1 MRARL
6 LIVERDLRYGEWLRH
21 HLSVLCPDATVSL
34 LDMSELLLRFDALT
48 HREFDLLI
56 LSAAFGATDDPQP
69 AEGFDLL
76 RQMRRRTDFPA
87 AIVIAE
93 GGDELTAVRALRM
106 GALDYLPKRLLT
118 PQRLNAAVRATLRR
132 IERRVA
138 RSLARLAQSNR
149 SRARARAADPDA
161 PLPRSGAALRDLIP
175 GYRILKTIGESEK
188 AVVYLATSLELK
200 RDVALKVSTT
210 VGDGASEPQVLA
222 REREALAA
230 IRHPAIVEIHD
241 YGSRAGHE
249 YLAMDYFSRGDLKAR
264 LRQGVSEEDALRYVG
279 EIAAALR
286 VVHDAGI
293 VHRDLKPANVML
305 RENDAI
311 VLIDFGLARQLDC
324 NLKSTRTGVLR
335 GSPYYMSPE
344 QAQGLPLDARSDL
357 YSTGVILFEMLTGT
371 KPYLGNTA
379 VEVMQQHVNGPR
391 PPLPTACA
399 GLEPLLD
406 RMMARDRGERFA
418 DAAALHAALNDAVM
432 TLTPSNAHVDA
443 GVVLQ

>member
-34 LDMSELLLRFDALT
+34 LDMSELLLRFDSLT

-56 LSAAFGATDDPQP
+56 LSAAFGASDDPQP

-76 RQMRRRTDFPA
+76 RQMRRRVDFPA

-93 GGDELTAVRALRM
+93 GGDELTAVRALRL

-118 PQRLNAAVRATLRR
+118 PQRLNAAVRTTLRR

-138 RSLARLAQSNR
+138 RSLARLAHSKRVRGGAR
-149 SRARARAADPDA
+149 SADGA
-161 PLPRSGAALRDLIP
+161 LPRSGAAMRDLIP
-175 GYRILKTIGESEK
+175 RYRILKTIGESEK

-200 RDVALKVSTT
+200 RDVALKVST
-210 VGDGASEPQVLA
+210 VVADDASEPRVLA

-311 VLIDFGLARQLDC
+311 VLIDFGLARQLGG

-344 QAQGLPLDARSDL
+344 QAMGEELDARSDL
-357 YSTGVILFEMLTGT
+357 YSLGVIYYELLTG
-371 KPYLGNTA
+371 KRPYAGQSAIEVLEQHVNAPLPRLPQSLVHHDALITRLLAKDRAERTA
-379 VEVMQQHVNGPR
+379 DAHEVMQ
-391 PPLPTACA
+391 AI
-399 GLEPLLD
+399 
-406 RMMARDRGERFA
+406 
-418 DAAALHAALNDAVM
+418 AAARAIGMLHSSAA
-432 TLTPSNAHVDA
+432 
-443 GVVLQ
+443 

>member
-6 LIVERDLRYGEWLRH
+6 LIVERDLRYGEWMRH

-34 LDMSELLLRFDALT
+34 LDMSELLLRFDSLT

-56 LSAAFGATDDPQP
+56 LSAAFGASDDPEP
-69 AEGFDLL
+69 AEGFELL

-93 GGDELTAVRALRM
+93 GGDELTAVRALRL

-118 PQRLNAAVRATLRR
+118 PQRLNAAVRTSLRR

-138 RSLARLAQSNR
+138 RSLARLAHSNR
-149 SRARARAADPDA
+149 ARGGARSADGS
-161 PLPRSGAALRDLIP
+161 LPRSGAAMRDLIP
-175 GYRILKTIGESEK
+175 RYRILKTIGESEK

-200 RDVALKVSTT
+200 RDVALKVST
-210 VGDGASEPQVLA
+210 VIGDDASEPQLLA

-264 LRQGVSEEDALRYVG
+264 LRQGVSEQDALRYVG

-311 VLIDFGLARQLDC
+311 VLIDFGLARQLGG

-344 QAQGLPLDARSDL
+344 QAMGEELDARSDL
-357 YSTGVILFEMLTGT
+357 YSLGIIYFELLTG
-371 KPYLGNTA
+371 KRPYAGQSAIEVLEQHVNAPVPRLPESLAHHEALVTRLLAKDRAERTA
-379 VEVMQQHVNGPR
+379 DAHEVMQ
-391 PPLPTACA
+391 AI
-399 GLEPLLD
+399 
-406 RMMARDRGERFA
+406 
-418 DAAALHAALNDAVM
+418 AAARATGMLHSSAA
-432 TLTPSNAHVDA
+432 
-443 GVVLQ
+443 

>member
-34 LDMSELLLRFDALT
+34 LDMSELLLRFDSLT

-56 LSAAFGATDDPQP
+56 LSAAFGASDDPQP

-76 RQMRRRTDFPA
+76 RQMRRRVDFPA

-93 GGDELTAVRALRM
+93 GGDELTAVRALRL

-118 PQRLNAAVRATLRR
+118 PQRLNAAVRTTLRR

-138 RSLARLAQSNR
+138 RSLARLAHSKRMRGGAR
-149 SRARARAADPDA
+149 SADGA
-161 PLPRSGAALRDLIP
+161 LPRSGAAMRDLIP
-175 GYRILKTIGESEK
+175 RYRILKTIGESEK

-200 RDVALKVSTT
+200 RDVALKVST
-210 VGDGASEPQVLA
+210 VVADDANEPQVLA

-311 VLIDFGLARQLDC
+311 VLIDFGLARQLGG

-344 QAQGLPLDARSDL
+344 QAMGEELDARSDL
-357 YSTGVILFEMLTGT
+357 YSLGVIYYELLTG
-371 KPYLGNTA
+371 KRPYAGQSAIEVLEQHVNAPLPRLPQSLVHHDALITRLLAKDRAERTA
-379 VEVMQQHVNGPR
+379 DAHEVMQ
-391 PPLPTACA
+391 AI
-399 GLEPLLD
+399 
-406 RMMARDRGERFA
+406 
-418 DAAALHAALNDAVM
+418 AAARATGMLHSSAA
-432 TLTPSNAHVDA
+432 
-443 GVVLQ
+443 

>member
-6 LIVERDLRYGEWLRH
+6 LIVERDLRYGEWMRH
-21 HLSVLCPDATVSL
+21 HLYVLCPDATVSL
-34 LDMSELLLRFDALT
+34 LDMSELLLRFDSLT

-56 LSAAFGATDDPQP
+56 LSAAFGASDDPQP

-93 GGDELTAVRALRM
+93 GGDELTAVRALRL

-118 PQRLNAAVRATLRR
+118 PQRLNAAVRTTLRR

-138 RSLARLAQSNR
+138 RSLARLAHSNR
-149 SRARARAADPDA
+149 SRGSAHSADA
-161 PLPRSGAALRDLIP
+161 SLPRSGAAMRDLIP
-175 GYRILKTIGESEK
+175 RYRILKTIGESEK

-264 LRQGVSEEDALRYVG
+264 LRQGVSEEDTLRYVG

-311 VLIDFGLARQLDC
+311 VLIDFGLARQLDG

-344 QAQGLPLDARSDL
+344 QAMGEELDARSDL
-357 YSTGVILFEMLTGT
+357 YSLGVIYYELLTG
-371 KPYLGNTA
+371 KRPYAGQSAMEVLEQHVNAPLPRLPESLAHHEALITRLLAKERAARTA
-379 VEVMQQHVNGPR
+379 DAHEVMQ
-391 PPLPTACA
+391 AI
-399 GLEPLLD
+399 
-406 RMMARDRGERFA
+406 
-418 DAAALHAALNDAVM
+418 AAARATGILHSSAA
-432 TLTPSNAHVDA
+432 
-443 GVVLQ
+443 

>member
-6 LIVERDLRYGEWLRH
+6 LIVERDLRYGEWMRH

-34 LDMSELLLRFDALT
+34 LDMSELLLRFDSLT

-56 LSAAFGATDDPQP
+56 LSAAFGASDDPQP

-76 RQMRRRTDFPA
+76 RQMRRRVDFPA

-93 GGDELTAVRALRM
+93 GGDELTAVRALRL

-118 PQRLNAAVRATLRR
+118 PQRLNAAVRTTLRR

-138 RSLARLAQSNR
+138 RSLARLAHSKRVRGGAR
-149 SRARARAADPDA
+149 SADGS
-161 PLPRSGAALRDLIP
+161 LPRSGAAMRDLIP
-175 GYRILKTIGESEK
+175 RYRILKTIGESEK

-200 RDVALKVSTT
+200 RDVALKVST
-210 VGDGASEPQVLA
+210 VVADDASEPRVLA

-311 VLIDFGLARQLDC
+311 VLIDFGLARQLGG

-344 QAQGLPLDARSDL
+344 QAMGEELDARSDL
-357 YSTGVILFEMLTGT
+357 YSLGVIYYELLTG
-371 KPYLGNTA
+371 KRPYAGQSAIEVLEQHVNAPLPRLPQSLVHHDALITRLLAKDRAERTA
-379 VEVMQQHVNGPR
+379 DAHEVMQ
-391 PPLPTACA
+391 AI
-399 GLEPLLD
+399 
-406 RMMARDRGERFA
+406 
-418 DAAALHAALNDAVM
+418 AAARATGMLHSSAA
-432 TLTPSNAHVDA
+432 
-443 GVVLQ
+443 

>member
-34 LDMSELLLRFDALT
+34 LDMSELLLRFDSLT

-56 LSAAFGATDDPQP
+56 LSAAFGASDDPQP

-76 RQMRRRTDFPA
+76 RQMRRRVDFPA

-93 GGDELTAVRALRM
+93 GGDEHTAVRALRL

-118 PQRLNAAVRATLRR
+118 PQRLNAAVRTTLRR

-138 RSLARLAQSNR
+138 RSLARLAHSKRVRGGAR
-149 SRARARAADPDA
+149 SADGA
-161 PLPRSGAALRDLIP
+161 LPRSGAAMRDLIP
-175 GYRILKTIGESEK
+175 RYRILKTIGESEK

-200 RDVALKVSTT
+200 RDVALKVST
-210 VGDGASEPQVLA
+210 VVADDASEPRVLA

-311 VLIDFGLARQLDC
+311 VLIDFGLARQLGG

-344 QAQGLPLDARSDL
+344 QAMGEELDARSDL
-357 YSTGVILFEMLTGT
+357 YSLGVIYYELLTG
-371 KPYLGNTA
+371 KRPYAGQSAIEVLEQHVNAPLPRLPQSLVHHDALITRLLAKDRAERTA
-379 VEVMQQHVNGPR
+379 DAHEVMQ
-391 PPLPTACA
+391 AI
-399 GLEPLLD
+399 
-406 RMMARDRGERFA
+406 
-418 DAAALHAALNDAVM
+418 AAARATGMLHSSAA
-432 TLTPSNAHVDA
+432 
-443 GVVLQ
+443 

>member
-6 LIVERDLRYGEWLRH
+6 LIVERDLRYGEWMRH

-34 LDMSELLLRFDALT
+34 LDMSELLLRFDSLT

-56 LSAAFGATDDPQP
+56 LSAAFGASDDPQP

-76 RQMRRRTDFPA
+76 RQMRRRVDFPA

-93 GGDELTAVRALRM
+93 GGDELTAVRALRL

-118 PQRLNAAVRATLRR
+118 PQRLNAAVRTTLRR

-138 RSLARLAQSNR
+138 RSLARLAHSKRVRGGAR
-149 SRARARAADPDA
+149 SADGA
-161 PLPRSGAALRDLIP
+161 LPRSGAAMRDLIP
-175 GYRILKTIGESEK
+175 RYRILKTIGESEK

-200 RDVALKVSTT
+200 RDVALKVST
-210 VGDGASEPQVLA
+210 VVADDANEPQVLA

-311 VLIDFGLARQLDC
+311 VLIDFGLARQLGG

-344 QAQGLPLDARSDL
+344 QAMGEELDARSDL
-357 YSTGVILFEMLTGT
+357 YSLGVIYYELLTG
-371 KPYLGNTA
+371 KRPYAGQSAIEVLEQHVNAPLPRLPQSLVHHDALITRLLAKDRAERTA
-379 VEVMQQHVNGPR
+379 DAHEVMQ
-391 PPLPTACA
+391 AI
-399 GLEPLLD
+399 
-406 RMMARDRGERFA
+406 
-418 DAAALHAALNDAVM
+418 AAARATGMLHSSAA
-432 TLTPSNAHVDA
+432 
-443 GVVLQ
+443 

>member
-6 LIVERDLRYGEWLRH
+6 LIVERDLRYGEWMRH

-34 LDMSELLLRFDALT
+34 LDMSELLLRFDSLT

-56 LSAAFGATDDPQP
+56 LSAAFGASDDPQP

-76 RQMRRRTDFPA
+76 RQMRRRIDFPA

-93 GGDELTAVRALRM
+93 GGDELTAVRTLRL

-118 PQRLNAAVRATLRR
+118 PQRLNAAVRSTLRR

-138 RSLARLAQSNR
+138 RSLARLAHSNR
-149 SRARARAADPDA
+149 LRGGARSADGL
-161 PLPRSGAALRDLIP
+161 LPRSGAAMRDLIP
-175 GYRILKTIGESEK
+175 RYRILKTIGESEK

-200 RDVALKVSTT
+200 RDVALKVSTV
-210 VGDGASEPQVLA
+210 VGDDASEPQVLA

-241 YGSRAGHE
+241 YGARAGHE

-311 VLIDFGLARQLDC
+311 VLIDFGLARQLGG

-344 QAQGLPLDARSDL
+344 QAMGEELDARSDL
-357 YSTGVILFEMLTGT
+357 YSLGVIYYELLTG
-371 KPYLGNTA
+371 KRPYAGQSAIEVLEQHVNAPLPGLPASLVHHEALITRLLAKDRAARTA
-379 VEVMQQHVNGPR
+379 DAHEVMQ
-391 PPLPTACA
+391 AI
-399 GLEPLLD
+399 
-406 RMMARDRGERFA
+406 
-418 DAAALHAALNDAVM
+418 AAARATGMLHSSAA
-432 TLTPSNAHVDA
+432 
-443 GVVLQ
+443 